1 MPRIDGDSAV
11 ELRSSKMVETP
22 VHEAGVEEM
31 AGMVNV
37 GENDGEDV
45 EW

>member
-1 MPRIDGDSAV
+1 MPRINCDSAI

-22 VHEAGVEEM
+22 VYQAGVKEM
-31 AGMVNV
+31 ARMVNV